1 MATVA
6 LLDSV
11 QTAQNVDVLLTNTTL
26 EMIQQAQIDQE
37 ILSCLSAG
45 ESALNW
51 IGECQDAL
59 VTRQQLTCDP
69 GFAKLCV
76 TSLPWNSSQYS
87 WSDIQHRLRGAFSTN
102 LKGQMDKLQLELHQ
116 QLQDIQ
122 CLIKQEVFQTLRDNL
137 SWLN

>member
-1 MATVA
+1 
-6 LLDSV
+6 
-11 QTAQNVDVLLTNTTL
+11 
-26 EMIQQAQIDQE
+26 MIQQAQIDQE
-37 ILSCLSAG
+37 ILTRLSAV
-45 ESALNW
+45 ESALNR
-51 IGECQDAL
+51 IGECRDAL
-59 VTRQQLTCDP
+59 LTRQQLTCDP
-69 GFAKLCV
+69 RFTKLCI

-102 LKGQMDKLQLELHQ
+102 LKGQIDKLQLELHQ